1 MTGKIFVIE
10 NSNLESTAVSI
21 DDVKAKLKDVTFDY
35 VSILSSTSVYN
46 VRRNYLDRATSEF
59 RFMYTLKSWWTTT
72 LS

>member
-46 VRRNYLDRATSEF
+46 ARRN
-59 RFMYTLKSWWTTT
+59 
-72 LS
+72 